1 MDRFTSRHDLNLSRK
16 QYRRQQTMILKYIL
30 LLSFIFFDVS
40 GLAICLSAPQFK
52 KTATWLP
59 STSVLHFRNHK
70 DRFRLGTKT
79 DPETDLHDDD
89 GIRLNKAFKS
99 THSRRQA
106 DRLIAEGRVR
116 VNGVAPDSMAP
127 RLFPGD
133 KVTLDGKVVHWQRL
147 NQNEDNI
154 GEENN
159 SGAAISPQVNGN
171 KNSAR
176 RNGYDENIA
185 SGDVHTYIKYW
196 KPRGIECTT
205 DRRVARNIMDA
216 LGKIPSVTDRLFPM
230 GRLDKDSTGLIIIT
244 SDGTTTQRVL
254 RSETKKWKT
263 YVVET
268 DHRASDHDLNTLSNG
283 VRILSPV
290 QRDSGTKVRWV
301 KTQTAIVERGP
312 DVRKYPNQLVFKIFE
327 GKNRQIRRMCEKV
340 GLRVIRLHR
349 IEFAGI
355 TLEGCPRPGCWA
367 FLTGEEIQQLKTGG
381 GR

>member
-1 MDRFTSRHDLNLSRK
+1 MDRITPCHDFNPSRK
-16 QYRRQQTMILKYIL
+16 QCRRQQTVIWKDFLI
-30 LLSFIFFDVS
+30 LSFLFIDVS
-40 GLAICLSAPQFK
+40 GFTLWKTLPPFQ

-59 STSVLHFRNHK
+59 STPVFHIRNHSN
-70 DRFRLGTKT
+70 RFRLGANQ
-79 DPETDLHDDD
+79 DPEYLDDAD

-116 VNGVAPDSMAP
+116 VNGVVPDSMAP

-133 KVTLDGKVVHWQRL
+133 KVTLDGKAIHWQRL

-154 GEENN
+154 GEENY
-159 SGAAISPQVNGN
+159 SGAAILQQGNRN

-176 RNGYDENIA
+176 RNGYDEDKG
-185 SGDVHTYIKYW
+185 SGGVHTYIKYW

-268 DHRASDHDLNTLSNG
+268 DHRASDHDLMTLSNG

-312 DVRKYPNQLVFKIFE
+312 DVQKYPNQLVFKIFE

-340 GLRVIRLHR
+340 GLRVLRLHR

-355 TLEGCPRPGCWA
+355 TLEGCPRPGCWT
-367 FLTGEEIQQLKTGG
+367 FLTREEIQQLKTGG